1 MPSEQRLAG
10 GEDMIDLEITAA
22 VVLVLALPQDPLSV
36 EFAVAPLDR
45 RPGYT
50 VCNFL
55 QAHGFSRSV
64 TVPSAVEGC
73 AKNVLGMRGQ
83 VQPD

>member
-1 MPSEQRLAG
+1 MIAQHIMPDG
-10 GEDMIDLEITAA
+10 
-22 VVLVLALPQDPLSV
+22 VLVWALPQDPLSV
-36 EFAVAPLDR
+36 QFAVAPLDR

-55 QAHGFSRSV
+55 QAHGSSKSV